1 MNSIAR
7 AGHLAPYFKHTTSV
21 VSNGLKPAVI
31 VVTPSDKL
39 VVQPLPKASTP
50 HAMHGALAIQGLKV
64 KCGIRREYCDTS
76 SLRKEFYF
84 GRKSCYITLVIF
96 SYRTSAIRA

>member
-21 VSNGLKPAVI
+21 VSNGLKPAV
-31 VVTPSDKL
+31 VVVVPSDNL

-64 KCGIRREYCDTS
+64 KCGVRREYCDTCS
-76 SLRKEFYF
+76 RGMEFYY
-84 GRKSCYITLVIF
+84 KEENLV
-96 SYRTSAIRA
+96 T